1 MSDFTDYLHEQ
12 LKDPEFCRLWEAKNK
27 LLVRQ
32 TNGKLSLSEMTLDE
46 EEKSRI
52 LFAMEHPEEFE
63 PILDRIIHEHIV
75 DLKAFDKAMAEYK
88 ANPKTYS
95 HDEIKKI
102 LEE

>member
-1 MSDFTDYLHEQ
+1 MSDFQNFLQEQ
-12 LKDPEFCRLWEAKNK
+12 LQDPEFRRWWETKNE

-32 TNGKLSLSEMTLDE
+32 SNGKLSLSEMMLDE

-52 LFAMEHPEEFE
+52 LFAMQHPEEFE
-63 PILDRIIHEHIV
+63 LILDQIIHEHIV
-75 DLKAFDKAMAEYK
+75 DLKAFDEAMAEYK